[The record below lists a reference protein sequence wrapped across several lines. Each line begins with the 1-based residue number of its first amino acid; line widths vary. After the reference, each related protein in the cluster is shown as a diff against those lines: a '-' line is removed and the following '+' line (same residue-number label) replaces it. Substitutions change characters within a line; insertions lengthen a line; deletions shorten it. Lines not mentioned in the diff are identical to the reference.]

1 MKKFDVC
8 AVGFNADQFRENY
21 KNYISAE
28 YEDDFENVIFTLNAP
43 QSIYDEIDDMK
54 EECIEIMNNE

>member
-1 MKKFDVC
+1 MEKFDVC
-8 AVGFNADQFRENY
+8 VVGFNADQFREIY

-43 QSIYDEIDDMK
+43 TGVYDEIAELT
-54 EECIEIMNNE
+54 EECIEIL